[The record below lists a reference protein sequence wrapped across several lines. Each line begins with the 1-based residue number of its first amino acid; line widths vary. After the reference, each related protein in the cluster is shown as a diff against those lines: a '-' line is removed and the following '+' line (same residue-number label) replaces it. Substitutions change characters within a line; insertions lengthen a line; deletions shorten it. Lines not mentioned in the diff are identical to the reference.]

1 MREHKK
7 GGVSEPWGF
16 ILTLIFLASAGAVIA
31 RTPRTVSPPTRLSSA
46 ATKIDRQDDFVNFKP
61 APDLALHP
69 EGERKA
75 GALAHFVEG
84 MAFEEN
90 GEMDRALESY
100 RNVLN
105 VDPGQSDLA
114 SRVAV
119 LLIRQEDFP
128 QAIDVLKDAIKANP
142 NDAALPAARFHLCKI
157 SEEDGSGG

>member
-1 MREHKK
+1 MCLRKLQFGSMREHKK
-7 GGVSEPWGF
+7 CGVSEPWGF

-31 RTPRTVSPPTRLSSA
+31 RTPRTVLPPTRPSSA

-75 GALAHFVEG
+75 GALAHLVEG
-84 MAFEEN
+84 MASEEN

-100 RNVLN
+100 GNVLT

-114 SRVAV
+114 SRAAV
-119 LLIRQEDFP
+119 LPIP
-128 QAIDVLKDAIKANP
+128 QAASPHAHSAFK
-142 NDAALPAARFHLCKI
+142 
-157 SEEDGSGG
+157 G